1 MYILILNSIFL
12 LITSILLS
20 CVGNFFIRKNFFY
33 NFTFGWLFASLI
45 LCITGYFYP
54 NYSREIIFILILFSI
69 FFQLE
74 IQKKYLK
81 NIYFK
86 ISNNKKFLIF
96 LIISYIIFIDKS
108 IFFYEF
114 INNNTIHHGM
124 SLELLTAD
132 YSGTL
137 KYPHHYPFSIGPY
150 HLLSNSTLASL
161 NIFSIMPNMHLILE
175 TKFFIIIFYFSYF
188 IYVNVNKKINLKVIF
203 FSILIY
209 LCFLGEINLN
219 YDFGSMYLFFVLSI
233 VLLLIIFENN
243 YDKSERIALFTCC
256 LIFLINNKAT
266 IGYIYI
272 PVLFYIFF
280 KNKFLFRKVY
290 ILILLLI
297 TFLIHVN
304 IILMPK
310 NNFLKASSEF
320 HFVSPFNNQSIMSF
334 SRFITPF
341 VDGIE
346 NKFIDSLN
354 HKYLNSDTYVN
365 LNKLLKKHAK
375 SDGGKVDAE
384 LFSEKIF
391 KSSLIIFF
399 ILIKFYIIL
408 FYLNNKLYKNSFQ
421 KEINIILFTSILGW
435 LIVRNQSYYSMN
447 LQSNIYFAISLL
459 SFFYLLK
466 YVLVTKTNKFLI
478 LILLIYGVANFYF
491 SNPNYLFNESYYAKS
506 KKYHY
511 LVTADIENCLDKKFD
526 IFKPNNF
533 TILSSII
540 LSKGIKLYCPDF
552 RTVEKLKRFEV
563 FDEYF
568 RHRAKPYLV
577 GKFK

>member
-1 MYILILNSIFL
+1 MHILIINSIFL
-12 LITSILLS
+12 IISSILLS
-20 CVGNFFIRKNFFY
+20 CIGNFFIRKNFFY

-69 FFQLE
+69 FSQLE
-74 IQKKYLK
+74 TQKNYLK
-81 NIYFK
+81 NIYFQ

-132 YSGTL
+132 YSGSL

-161 NIFSIMPNMHLILE
+161 NIFSIMPNMHLITE

-188 IYVNVNKKINLKVIF
+188 IYVNSKKKINFKIIF
-203 FSILIY
+203 STTLVS
-209 LCFLGEINLN
+209 LCFLGEINMN
-219 YDFGSMYLFFVLSI
+219 YDFGSMYLFFVLTI
-233 VLLLIIFENN
+233 VLLTIIFENQ
-243 YDKSERIALFTCC
+243 YDKTERIALFVCC

-266 IGYIYI
+266 IGYIYFPI
-272 PVLFYIFF
+272 LFYLFL
-280 KNKFLFRKVY
+280 KNKFLFKRVH
-290 ILILLLI
+290 ILILLLL
-297 TFLIHVN
+297 TFLIHLN

-310 NNFLKASSEF
+310 NNFLKAASEF

-334 SRFITPF
+334 SRYLSPF
-341 VDGIE
+341 VDGVEI
-346 NKFIDSLN
+346 KIIDNLN
-354 HKYLNSDTYVN
+354 EKYLASDTYDKFKEKLKN
-365 LNKLLKKHAK
+365 LAN
-375 SDGGKVDAE
+375 SEGGKVDAE
-384 LFSEKIF
+384 LFSKKIF

-399 ILIKFYIIL
+399 VILKFYVIL
-408 FYLNNKLYKNSFQ
+408 FYLNNKLYKNKF
-421 KEINIILFTSILGW
+421 KNEINIILVTSIIGW
-435 LIVRNQSYYSMN
+435 LLVRNQSYYSVN
-447 LQSNIYFAISLL
+447 WQSNIYFAISLFT
-459 SFFYLLK
+459 FFYLLK

-511 LVTADIENCLDKKFD
+511 LVKADIENCLDKKFD

-540 LSKGIKLYCPDF
+540 LSKGTKLYCPDF

-568 RHRAKPYLV
+568 RHRAKPHLV